1 VIVPKERAGVS
12 TGRRFLVASRTFGQ
26 RAIARCLEE
35 ISVWSDVRAFP
46 AIAVWGGVVCVAVM
60 LLSRRILAPRSLQI
74 SGLQLSATATFVSLL
89 AIVVRGL
96 LSRLETVRPGARLRL
111 FAAFM
116 AAWPTMTLLFGTSR
130 SVSFAAQSWIVSMA
144 LASAAIV
151 WVWNGRIVDQLLV
164 TLFGTPETRQA
175 LTRANRPSRD
185 ERPAVALMSRVPAQ
199 SETVPAS
206 DRTEDSQPL
215 FHLERSIRAD
225 GTEELRGTLRIEF
238 LSGQSQVTAHVAF
251 SPSFPRS
258 PAFTCEV
265 VDLPAVRVK
274 GTTVYPYGARIELKA
289 GAGGPGKG
297 PVQVRFRAELP
308 SAVRRSA

>member
-1 VIVPKERAGVS
+1 MVPNERAGFS
-12 TGRRFLVASRTFGQ
+12 AGRRLLDVGQSFGRQ
-26 RAIARCLEE
+26 MLAHCAQEL
-35 ISVWSDVRAFP
+35 SVWHDVRAFP
-46 AIAVWGGVVCVAVM
+46 PIAVWSGVVCVAAM
-60 LLSRRILAPRSLQI
+60 LLGRRILAPKSLQL
-74 SGLQLSATATFVSLL
+74 SGLQLAATATVVAVL

-96 LSRLETVRPGARLRL
+96 LSRMETARPSGRLRL
-111 FAAFM
+111 FAALM
-116 AAWPTMTLLFGTSR
+116 TAWPTLTLLLGTSR
-130 SVSFAAQSWIVSMA
+130 SVSLAAQSWIVAMA

-151 WVWNGRIVDQLLV
+151 WAWNGRIVDQLLA
-164 TLFGTPETRQA
+164 TLFGSPETRQA
-175 LTRANRPSRD
+175 LVRSNRPARD
-185 ERPAVALMSRVPAQ
+185 ERPAVSMSRAPAAP
-199 SETVPAS
+199 EPAPSS

-289 GAGGPGKG
+289 GAGGAGQG

-308 SAVRRSA
+308 AARRSA

>member
-1 VIVPKERAGVS
+1 MVPNERAGIS
-12 TGRRFLVASRTFGQ
+12 AGRRFLDAGQSFGRQMVAHCAQ
-26 RAIARCLEE
+26 EL
-35 ISVWSDVRAFP
+35 SVWRDVRAFP
-46 AIAVWGGVVCVAVM
+46 AIAVWSGVVCVAAM
-60 LLSRRILAPRSLQI
+60 LLSRRILAPKSLQL
-74 SGLQLSATATFVSLL
+74 SGLQLAATATVVAVL

-96 LSRLETVRPGARLRL
+96 LSRMETARPSGRLRL
-111 FAAFM
+111 FAALM
-116 AAWPTMTLLFGTSR
+116 TAWPTLTLLLGTSR
-130 SVSFAAQSWIVSMA
+130 SLTFAAQSWIVAMA
-144 LASAAIV
+144 LASAAVV
-151 WVWNGRIVDQLLV
+151 WAWNGRIVDQLLA
-164 TLFGTPETRQA
+164 TLFGSPETRQA
-175 LTRANRPSRD
+175 LARSNRPARD
-185 ERPAVALMSRVPAQ
+185 ERPAVSLMSRAPAAP
-199 SETVPAS
+199 EPPPPS
-206 DRTEDSQPL
+206 DRTEDSRPL

-258 PAFTCEV
+258 PSFTCEV

-308 SAVRRSA
+308 PAARRSA